1 MSETYK
7 TCPICGA
14 VNARGAHVCSNC
26 GTSLDDP
33 AASQPTAPRTVS
45 KGSQYDFRYGE
56 TDLLEDNLKRVG
68 QFYLLG
74 LTITLIL
81 IMAGGLLLAFRPV
94 LFSGDGRGT
103 GGQSTPGSTNRPTIS
118 LPTVTVGP
126 PTLTPSATAS
136 PTSNP
141 TPTPTREPCLIRV
154 EPNDGLYTIVQRC
167 GHRLENLDIIDVVL
181 QINNIDNPQLIRQG
195 QIIEVP
201 WPTETPDPAALPTE
215 TPQES
220 GNFGE
225 SEETFVGEISAFDE
239 NFDPSFFPTATLQP
253 GIAIHNVVRDE
264 NIIVIA
270 LAYGANVEILSQ
282 LNPEISFSQCDFG
295 QTFGGPRCTVQIFEG
310 QQIRVP
316 APTSTPTIPPTPSGS
331 ETPTPT
337 PTATFNAPSAI
348 SPSNRA
354 FFRRDE
360 LVTLRW
366 GASGTL
372 SESQTYRLRVEN
384 VTDGIVYAVDTIN
397 NSYTLPAAWQGA
409 SNQRYEF
416 TWHVSVIDL
425 DNPNNPYFTTTP
437 RTFFWEGRR

>member
-14 VNARGAHVCSNC
+14 ANGRGANICTNC
-26 GTSLDDP
+26 GTSLDDKSDQS
-33 AASQPTAPRTVS
+33 AAPRTAS
-45 KGSQYDFRYGE
+45 KGPQYDFRYGE

-68 QFYLLG
+68 QYYLLG
-74 LTITLIL
+74 LMITLLL

-94 LFSGDGRGT
+94 IFSGGDGGGT
-103 GGQSTPGSTNRPTIS
+103 GGELPIASTARSTLS
-118 LPTVTVGP
+118 LPTVTSGP
-126 PTLTPSATAS
+126 PTLTPSPTPSPMPS
-136 PTSNP
+136 PTL
-141 TPTPTREPCLIRV
+141 TPTREPCLIRV

-181 QINNIDNPQLIRQG
+181 SLNNIDNPQLIRQG

-201 WPTETPDPAALPTE
+201 WPTETPDPASLPTE
-215 TPQES
+215 TPEEVGSS
-220 GNFGE
+220 GAE
-225 SEETFVGEISAFDE
+225 VASASEISAFDE
-239 NFDPSFFPTATLQP
+239 AFDPSFFPTATLQP
-253 GIAIHNVVRDE
+253 GIAIHNVARDE

-270 LAYGANVEILSQ
+270 VAYGANVEILSQ

-316 APTSTPTIPPTPSGS
+316 APTGTPTLPPTPSGS

-372 SESQTYRLRVEN
+372 SDDQTYRVRVEN
-384 VTDGIVYAVDTIN
+384 VTDGIVYAADTIN
-397 NSYTLPAAWQGA
+397 NSFTLPAVWQGA

-416 TWHVSVIDL
+416 IWQVSVIDL
-425 DNPNNPYFTTTP
+425 NNPDNPYFTTTP